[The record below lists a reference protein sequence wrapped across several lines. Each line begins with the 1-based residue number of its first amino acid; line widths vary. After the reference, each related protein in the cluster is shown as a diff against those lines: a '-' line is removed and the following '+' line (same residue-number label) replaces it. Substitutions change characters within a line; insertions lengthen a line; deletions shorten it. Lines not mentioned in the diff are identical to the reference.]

1 MERNAKKTSVRI
13 FKMLGGAACLLL
25 GLYFSTVGV
34 LCQYVDGVHV
44 LGYTLLPA
52 LALLC
57 FFLAWLCLRQKKGSR
72 KGDSPARGED
82 RTDSDR
88 L

>member
-1 MERNAKKTSVRI
+1 V
-13 FKMLGGAACLLL
+13 CLLL

-57 FFLAWLCLRQKKGSR
+57 FFLAWLCFRRKKGSG
-72 KGDSPARGED
+72 KGSSTARGCD
-82 RTDSDR
+82 QTDSNR
-88 L
+88 H